1 MMPET
6 VPESPHPLFYF
17 KYSLYLCGMVKDF
30 IQYTEALELKQL
42 GFDEPCF
49 GVYATKDGYVRK
61 SAYDENGDAPTY
73 SQAFRFFR
81 EKYDLDYSLLPES
94 SSGHRLSTRTFNIV
108 IYKYHMNMNVQSE
121 IVRIDGKIVRYN
133 KREEAELACL
143 KKLIAIV
150 KNK

>member
-1 MMPET
+1 
-6 VPESPHPLFYF
+6 
-17 KYSLYLCGMVKDF
+17 MVKDF

-81 EKYDLDYSLLPES
+81 EKYELSSWVYNSHMDKYFYTILQDGRIVKATES
-94 SSGHRLSTRTFNIV
+94 ATT
-108 IYKYHMNMNVQSE
+108 Y
-121 IVRIDGKIVRYN
+121 
-133 KREEAELACL
+133 EEAELACL
-143 KKLIAIV
+143 KKLIEISKTKYNV
-150 KNK
+150 SSKTQ